1 MTDMT
6 DRARLHSILQYCR
19 PHGSSGVSDL
29 VRDVFAGYDYEIFNS
44 PSGEPLAL
52 IIEVDPHLTST
63 LFSSHLDTV
72 HAKAGRQ
79 QVFWDEDLA
88 LFYKEDEAGCLGAD
102 DGAGVWLM
110 LNMVDAG
117 VPGHYFFHYGEERGG
132 VGSRGMSSYHSRYL
146 SRFQRA
152 IAFDRRG
159 TGDVITHQAAGRC
172 CSDEFAVALSSAL
185 NKFDGMRY
193 KPCSGGIF
201 TDTANY
207 IYEIG
212 ECTNLSCGYQDEH
225 SKDEVLDF
233 EHLSAMRLACIN
245 LSWEDLPSVRAPG
258 EEDPDAVGWNL
269 ASARWGSQHNLGSV
283 KKVSAPISWDGGG
296 TDLSLWEDEYVGPDM
311 NDLRSMTYGGL
322 HQWVQDNLHDP
333 DILTDVLW
341 AALS

>member
-1 MTDMT
+1 MVIDMT
-6 DRARLHSILQYCR
+6 DRARLHQILQYCR
-19 PHGSSGVSDL
+19 PHGSTGVSDL
-29 VRDVFAGYDYEIFNS
+29 VRDVFAGYDYEIFSS

-52 IIEVDPHLTST
+52 VIEVDPHLTST

-72 HAKAGRQ
+72 HAKAGYQ
-79 QVFWDEDLA
+79 QVLWDEDLA
-88 LFYKEDEAGCLGAD
+88 LFYKDDEYGCLGAD

-110 LNMVDAG
+110 LNMIDAG

-132 VGSRGMSSYHSRYL
+132 VGSVGMSSYHSRYL
-146 SRFQRA
+146 SQFQRA

-159 TGDVITHQAAGRC
+159 TGDVITHQAVGRC

-185 NKFDGMRY
+185 NKFDRMGY

-245 LSWEDLPSVRAPG
+245 MNWEDLPSVRAPG
-258 EEDPDAVGWNL
+258 EDDPDAMG
-269 ASARWGSQHNLGSV
+269 WGSRFGLSV
-283 KKVSAPISWDGGG
+283 KHGKKYAPIP
-296 TDLSLWEDEYVGPDM
+296 WEDEYVAPDM
-311 NDLRSMTYGGL
+311 EDLRSMTYVGL

-333 DILTDVLW
+333 DTLTDVLW

>member
-1 MTDMT
+1 MTNMT

-88 LFYKEDEAGCLGAD
+88 LFYKEDESESGCLGAD

-110 LNMVDAG
+110 LNMIDAG

-146 SRFQRA
+146 SQFQRA

-185 NKFDGMRY
+185 NKFDGMGY

-207 IYEIG
+207 IYDIG

-225 SKDEVLDF
+225 SKNEVLDF

-245 LSWEDLPSVRAPG
+245 LSWEDLPSVRTPG
-258 EEDPDAVGWNL
+258 EEDSDATVWGL
-269 ASARWGSQHNLGSV
+269 GWGSSFGLSV
-283 KKVSAPISWDGGG
+283 KHGKKYAPIP
-296 TDLSLWEDEYVGPDM
+296 WEDEYVGPDM
-311 NDLRSMTYGGL
+311 KDLRSMTYVGL